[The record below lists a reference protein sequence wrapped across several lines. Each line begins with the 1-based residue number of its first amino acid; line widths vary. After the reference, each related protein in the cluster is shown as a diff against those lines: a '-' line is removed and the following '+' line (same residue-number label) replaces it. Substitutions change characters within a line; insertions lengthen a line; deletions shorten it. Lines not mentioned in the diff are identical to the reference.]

1 MKKSIIIMAMST
13 ALSVRAEPI
22 DLTQQYEYV
31 EQVEPKMS
39 AAWWKRANA
48 ASIVLDDVMEQHLIS
63 VKDATLDNG
72 TVRYHY
78 QPGQF
83 YEVYVKQAS
92 ITDIQLAS
100 GEYIKDVLASD
111 TQRWI
116 INASVSGE
124 GINQIQHVYVIA
136 KQPRL
141 QNELVITTNLRS
153 YHLLLSSTK
162 TLHMPSVA
170 WSYPVKAD
178 EPQNKTRNKQPD
190 SLDTRYTI
198 DAHDNVYWTPKSVYN
213 DGAKTYIVFSSE
225 IQNRD
230 IPVFY
235 IADSGELN
243 LANYRV
249 SNTTIVVDRVFDHG
263 VLKMNDTGEIHI
275 YRQSELARTQSN
287 SININLRDE
296 IGNR

>member
-1 MKKSIIIMAMST
+1 MKRSLLAAALT
-13 ALSVRAEPI
+13 ATLSAQAEPI

-39 AAWWKRANA
+39 AEWWQRANA
-48 ASIVLDDVMEQHLIS
+48 ASAVLSDVMRQHLVS
-63 VKDATLDNG
+63 VRDATLDNG

-170 WSYPVKAD
+170 WSYPVKATD
-178 EPQNKTRNKQPD
+178 KRNTTRKADID

-198 DAHDNVYWTPKSVYN
+198 DADNNVYWTPKSVYN
-213 DGAKTYIVFSSE
+213 DGAKTYIVFSAE
-225 IQNRD
+225 IQHRD
-230 IPVFY
+230 MPVFY
-235 IADSGELN
+235 IADKNGLA

-275 YRQSELARTQSN
+275 YRQSELARTQSK
-287 SININLRDE
+287 SIKINLRDE